1 MKKLGI
7 FAAALTILAG
17 SSGLATAQLR
27 EDQGRPQVPAMG
39 DHRGGEQRGGE
50 QRGGEQR
57 GGEQRGGEQRGNE
70 HSDWRRGGRV
80 AHEDWDRGRHIDY
93 RDYRQYHLRQPP
105 RGYEWREIDGRF
117 VLAVIAT
124 GVITDIIILNA
135 R

>member
-17 SSGLATAQLR
+17 SCGLATAQQR
-27 EDQGRPQVPAMG
+27 DDQRRLQGPAMG
-39 DHRGGEQRGGE
+39 DHRGEDHRGGD
-50 QRGGEQR
+50 
-57 GGEQRGGEQRGNE
+57 
-70 HSDWRRGGRV
+70 HADWHRGGRI
-80 AHEDWDRGRHIDY
+80 AHEDWNRGRHINY

-124 GVITDIIILNA
+124 GVIAEIIILNA

>member
-27 EDQGRPQVPAMG
+27 EDQGRPQGPAMG
-39 DHRGGEQRGGE
+39 DH
-50 QRGGEQR
+50 R

-124 GVITDIIILNA
+124 GVIADIILNA